1 MILMKKNWKLC
12 ETLVVG
18 IIGTNEIHL
27 ADPTQKSYVKEIDKL
42 LNKEGGKKIIIEN
55 NNFSIRL
62 CGVNILVSHPEL
74 PCECSLQNQSDLE
87 DIVRIIP
94 YTKIDNGVFDGNN
107 WSFLMDSQ
115 KNFLPAK
122 EGIKIYEDAEIKM
135 IRNFSLGSV
144 TKTSKWVPGYYYFN
158 EDTVYYYLGTMCTWK
173 IQNSIANTTYGPQ
186 KTDETLHMV
195 LDASDFRPVKGQTYN
210 ITDIIKDNFHKIKF
224 LKKRSNMAKSQVAFA
239 KDDFTN
245 YLPLVEGLLEK
256 WIKNNRINY
265 NDYSSLITFSTGV
278 ENFFKIIEY
287 STSGEDLNLST
298 RSIELIESVI
308 RDKMKFE
315 LIRRFN
321 PKKHNISSLQEV
333 AKQVFFN
340 SISGD
345 IYNQED
351 YYGNMLL
358 SFGINID
365 NISKEIVDNFNPLLL
380 MDTWEHYTNNIVN
393 VLENP
398 GELTEFFF
406 DDSCEKNK
414 NYSYYYGGKSNF
426 SDKEKPV
433 FEGIMDFCRE
443 TSKDHNE
450 YMVRNAGTLSKPK
463 YVEVFTITLDT
474 IYRMYGN
481 NVPSEVQDV
490 LISGRFKK
498 VTIKKDL
505 K

>member
-1 MILMKKNWKLC
+1 MTLMEKNWKLC

-42 LNKEGGKKIIIEN
+42 LNKEGGKKLTIEN

-62 CGVNILVSHPEL
+62 CGVNLMISHPDL

-87 DIVRIIP
+87 DIMRIISCA
-94 YTKIDNGVFDGNN
+94 KIDNGIFEGSN
-107 WSFLMDSQ
+107 WSFLMDSH

-122 EGIKIYEDAEIKM
+122 EGIKVYDDAEIKM
-135 IRNFSLGSV
+135 IRNFSLGSA
-144 TKTSKWVPGYYYFN
+144 TKTSKWVPGYCYFN
-158 EDTVYYYLGTMCTWK
+158 EDMTYYYLGTMCTWRK
-173 IQNSIANTTYGPQ
+173 RDSVAKTTYGPQ
-186 KTDETLHMV
+186 QIDEALHMV
-195 LDASDFRPVKGQTYN
+195 LDSNDFKPIKGQSYN
-210 ITDIIKDNFHKIKF
+210 ISDIIKDNFHKIKF

-256 WIKNNRINY
+256 WIKDNRINY
-265 NDYSSLITFSTGV
+265 NNYSNLITFSMGI

-287 STSGEDLNLST
+287 STSGEDLNLSV

-315 LIRRFN
+315 LIRNFN
-321 PKKHNISSLQEV
+321 PKKYNISSLQKDVE
-333 AKQVFFN
+333 QSFFY
-340 SISGD
+340 SIHGD
-345 IYNQED
+345 IYNQEE

-358 SFGINID
+358 SFGININ
-365 NISKEIVDNFNPLLL
+365 NISKEVVDGFDPLSL

-393 VLENP
+393 VSENP
-398 GELTEFFF
+398 GELTEFFL
-406 DDSCEKNK
+406 DDSCERNK
-414 NYSYYYGGKSNF
+414 NYSYYYGGKDSL
-426 SDKEKPV
+426 SDKEKPI
-433 FEGIMDFCRE
+433 FEEIMEFCRE

-463 YVEVFTITLDT
+463 YVEVFTITIDT
-474 IYRMYGN
+474 IHRMYGN
-481 NVPSEVQDV
+481 NVPSDVQEV
-490 LISGRFKK
+490 LISGKFKK